1 MATHIMGRLSVRPH
15 DAGGFYFYIQDRL
28 TGARTQSSWELRIA
42 LWLAGTMAPRL
53 AQGQSLEFAC
63 AAAETELTRGA
74 A

>member
-15 DAGGFYFYIQDRL
+15 DAGGFYIQVQL
-28 TGARTQSSWELRIA
+28 TSARTQSSWELRIA

>member
-1 MATHIMGRLSVRPH
+1 MATHIMGRLSVRPN
-15 DAGGFYFYIQDRL
+15 DAGGFYIQDWL
-28 TGARTQSSWELRIA
+28 IGARTQSSWELRIA

-53 AQGQSLEFAC
+53 AQGQSLGVAC

>member
-1 MATHIMGRLSVRPH
+1 MATHIMGRLSVRPD
-15 DAGGFYFYIQDRL
+15 DAGGFYIQDRL

>member
-1 MATHIMGRLSVRPH
+1 MATHIMGRLSVRPD
-15 DAGGFYFYIQDRL
+15 DAGGFYIQDRL

-42 LWLAGTMAPRL
+42 LWLAGTMVPRL

-74 A
+74 E